1 MRNQSNLT
9 KYRILAPIYDRLM
22 SHSIFRSARHHAL
35 TLLDI
40 EPGEHVLLVGVG
52 TGEDLAFV
60 PPATSLVG
68 IDLSEEMLEVARS
81 KFPSA
86 DLRVMNAESLAYPEA
101 SFDKVVLN
109 LVLSV
114 VERPE
119 QALAEALRVLKP
131 DGRIV
136 VFDKF
141 LPTGQAVTPTR
152 RVLNLLTS
160 WMGTDINRR
169 FEEICRGLPVEIVA
183 DEASLLRGS
192 YRILLLSKTSSCA
205 KPCRIPMSPW

>member
-22 SHSIFRSARHHAL
+22 GRSIVRSARQRAL
-35 TLLDI
+35 TILEID
-40 EPGEHVLLVGVG
+40 PADRVLLVGVG
-52 TGEDLAFV
+52 TGEDLAFL
-60 PPATSLVG
+60 PTSTSLVG
-68 IDLSEEMLEVARS
+68 IDLSGEMLEVARA

-86 DLRVMNAESLAYPEA
+86 ELRVMNAESLEYQDG

-114 VERPE
+114 VEHPK

-131 DGRIV
+131 EGRVV

-141 LPTGQAVTPTR
+141 LPAGEKPSLAR
-152 RVLNLLTS
+152 RAFNVITAWL
-160 WMGTDINRR
+160 GTDINRR
-169 FEEICRGLPVEIVA
+169 FDDISRGLPLETVSNEPSIFG
-183 DEASLLRGS
+183 GS
-192 YRILLLSKTSSCA
+192 YRILLLGKANPPVTRPEAPSL
-205 KPCRIPMSPW
+205 R

>member
-22 SHSIFRSARHHAL
+22 GRSIVRSARQRAL
-35 TLLDI
+35 TMLEID
-40 EPGEHVLLVGVG
+40 PADRVLLVGVG
-52 TGEDLAFV
+52 TGEDLAFL
-60 PPATSLVG
+60 PTSTSLVG
-68 IDLSEEMLEVARS
+68 IDLSAEMLEVARA

-86 DLRVMNAESLAYPEA
+86 ELRVMNAENLEYSDC

-114 VERPE
+114 VENPR

-131 DGRIV
+131 EGRVV

-141 LPTGQAVTPTR
+141 LSAGESPSLAR
-152 RVLNLLTS
+152 RILNVLTS
-160 WMGTDINRR
+160 WLGTDINRR
-169 FEEICRGLPVEIVA
+169 FDDLSRGLPFEKVSEEPSIF
-183 DEASLLRGS
+183 RGS
-192 YRILLLSKTSSCA
+192 YRILLLGKTNRPVTRPEAPSL
-205 KPCRIPMSPW
+205 R

>member
-9 KYRILAPIYDRLM
+9 KYRILAPIYDLLM
-22 SHSIFRSARHHAL
+22 SRSFVRSARHRAL

-40 EPGEHVLLVGVG
+40 EPGDHVLLVGVG
-52 TGEDLAFV
+52 TGEDLAFL
-60 PPATSLVG
+60 PTSTSLVG
-68 IDLSEEMLEVARS
+68 IDLSEEMLEVARA

-86 DLRVMNAESLAYPEA
+86 ELRVMNAESITYPDG

-114 VERPE
+114 VENPR

-131 DGRIV
+131 EGRVV

-141 LPTGQAVTPTR
+141 LPAGESPSLAR
-152 RVLNLLTS
+152 RMLNVLTS
-160 WMGTDINRR
+160 WLGTDINRR
-169 FEEICRGLPVEIVA
+169 FDDLSRGLPFQMVSE
-183 DEASLLRGS
+183 EPSLFGGS
-192 YRILLLSKTSSCA
+192 YRILLLEKANRPVTRPEAPSH
-205 KPCRIPMSPW
+205 R